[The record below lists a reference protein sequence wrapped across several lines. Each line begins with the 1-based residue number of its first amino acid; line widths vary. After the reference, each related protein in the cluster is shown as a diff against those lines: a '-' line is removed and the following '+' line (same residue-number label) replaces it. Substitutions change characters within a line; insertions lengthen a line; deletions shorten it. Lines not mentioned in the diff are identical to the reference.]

1 MIFLISTINL
11 FTLFST
17 ITSPRCAEQ
26 SCVPIVLITLGKSK
40 EKKNCICESWPL
52 VYGRYTCLTKLFC
65 LALEQREMRHQKIKE
80 NRRWLKASSK
90 GQGHLEMPAPIGSR
104 SAAPSCEFATLS
116 VFVRWLIG
124 YLALLIFLFFFWN
137 CAPCFHSLFIGHW
150 CFPYA
155 TSHLLT
161 WPNPN
166 SSLYP
171 LLTFTPSAYLIHTY
185 LVFEFTNPD

>member
-1 MIFLISTINL
+1 MRS
-11 FTLFST
+11 
-17 ITSPRCAEQ
+17 RAELC
-26 SCVPIVLITLGKSK
+26 SNCVYYSGKIK
-40 EKKNCICESWPL
+40 RKKNCICESWPL

-124 YLALLIFLFFFWN
+124 YLALLIFLFFLLKLRPMF
-137 CAPCFHSLFIGHW
+137 SFIIHW
-150 CFPYA
+150 PLVLPIRHFSF
-155 TSHLLT
+155 THLT
-161 WPNPN
+161 QPKQ
-166 SSLYP
+166 
-171 LLTFTPSAYLIHTY
+171 FVVSA
-185 LVFEFTNPD
+185 F